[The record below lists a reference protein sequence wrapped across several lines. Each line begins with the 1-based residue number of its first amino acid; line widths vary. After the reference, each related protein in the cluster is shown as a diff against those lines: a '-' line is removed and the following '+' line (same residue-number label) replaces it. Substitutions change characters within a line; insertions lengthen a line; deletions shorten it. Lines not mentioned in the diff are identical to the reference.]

1 MKNDIQQN
9 ISELYM
15 ALAFLKQ
22 PEKIRRFFLQ
32 ICTDSELAELGLRF
46 QAVNLLRKRL
56 SIDEVLNCFPNRA
69 DVVAHVLMHKKEQ
82 ADRVKRQY

>member
-1 MKNDIQQN
+1 MKNDVTQN

-22 PEKIRRFFLQ
+22 PEKIRRFFLR

-56 SIDEVLNCFPNRA
+56 SIDEILNYFPDRA
-69 DVVAHVLMHKKEQ
+69 DVVAHVLMHKNEQ